1 MTLHTFELD
10 VDSLLSEEDKI
21 EIIKDEYRKVIRQVV
36 NVDKE
41 RIFSNAAYHVVQKL
55 VDEVF
60 GEDLNEILVEKVKN
74 IIKDLS
80 SYTVFKKQDA
90 WERDESKGWGYLQAA
105 IESQEQAIHSRVQ
118 EIVENYL
125 TTEVQEDTIHQLAQ
139 DAVYRVIQDRLIG
152 KENK

>member
-21 EIIKDEYRKVIRQVV
+21 EIIKDEYRKVIRQVA

-41 RIFSNAAYHVVQKL
+41 RIFSNAAYTVVQKL

-60 GEDLNEILVEKVKN
+60 GEDLNTILVDKVKN
-74 IIKDLS
+74 IINEMS
-80 SYTVFKKQDA
+80 SYIVFKKQDV

-105 IESQEQAIHSRVQ
+105 IESQESTIHSRVQ

-152 KENK
+152 AKQ

>member
-1 MTLHTFELD
+1 MSLHTFELD

-41 RIFSNAAYHVVQKL
+41 RIFSNAAYTVVQKL

-60 GEDLNEILVEKVKN
+60 GEDLNTILVEKVKG

-90 WERDESKGWGYLQAA
+90 WERDESKGWGLFA
-105 IESQEQAIHSRVQ
+105 SS
-118 EIVENYL
+118 
-125 TTEVQEDTIHQLAQ
+125 
-139 DAVYRVIQDRLIG
+139 YRVSGISYPLSCARDCRELLDHRSARRYDSPTG
-152 KENK
+152 TRCCVPCYSGSFDWS